1 MYKDYWKE
9 ALSGNLPLSEKE
21 QINCFFFQIIRTQK
35 EQLRTLNDSNHLSL
49 ENFLKLIS
57 WKDLSF
63 DEKYISLV

>member
-1 MYKDYWKE
+1 ME
-9 ALSGNLPLSEKE
+9 ICLSQKKSKLSV
-21 QINCFFFQIIRTQK
+21 FFFQIIRTQK

-63 DEKYISLV
+63 DEKYVSLV